1 MSEMSGAGTVEWSE
15 NAALLEKRANS
26 AEKQVTSSQCTNDVP
41 GPDII
46 NKNPA
51 GFTRQIL

>member
-26 AEKQVTSSQCTNDVP
+26 AEKQVTSSTLFQFFL
-41 GPDII
+41 I
-46 NKNPA
+46 N
-51 GFTRQIL
+51 GV